1 MKLKMILAASL
12 LLSVASASATGLN
25 TFALTPQVSVDGK
38 GAATAQLPIKV
49 PAAPMAPKLSL
60 SYNSQSGGN
69 YLGQGWMLQ
78 GPTAIQLTGL
88 NKRLD
93 NTWSNIALDS
103 EDLGY
108 SQSNRYSLNGVR
120 LVNVKGD
127 YGKPETEYQTTL
139 KAPHK
144 IISHGTCGNGP
155 CTFDVYEAN
164 GTISHYASNI
174 APGGS
179 DVLVWGLTSQTD
191 THGNSITWEY
201 ENPKDYNVLYPKSVS
216 YGKAGA
222 IRKITFR
229 YRKKHREVE
238 VPAHIGLGGY
248 VFHADLLLVGV
259 DAYLNDK
266 RLYTYNLDY
275 TEYDYYRHS
284 LLTNVTLC
292 AASGECYSPLTL
304 RYDAPTPGTQPNVAF
319 TPNGDLDM
327 GQAPDSPSELRVL
340 IWDKYGDGYPGIGL
354 LTNVNG
360 RAIFTFARSRE
371 DGTLYLASDRE
382 DLGDWSSDEAGKH
395 PYSWF
400 VMDTNG
406 DGLNDLVKIHKGR
419 ASGTLATVY
428 EAQTGASGFVGQSRD
443 THLDNAWKDGRRFY
457 TTDVNGDGR
466 RDILSSEKVDG
477 VQHLMAW
484 FASEDGL
491 GFDDAYD
498 INRNISGGMVLDEK
512 DRLHFTDINADSLTD
527 LLITRVKDGRFLVGS
542 VYNKSAKFSAPA
554 GAYAGF
560 ADLGSAAKDDK
571 LPLYSFLDF
580 NRDGL
585 TDMLRVNQTSGQAI
599 AELYLNTG
607 KAYNQMLA
615 AAGSTQNTA
624 RNFQLQH
631 PQSTDDELHTMQ
643 FVDVDGD
650 RASDLLMYNKDE
662 KWYDIYRH
670 TDATYTYLTH
680 TTGVGDNIS
689 AVLAPFGGSPLAD
702 LIAVHNEGGHV
713 ILRLW
718 TNTTPYY
725 SFSLTNMAN
734 GSGHHAWKFSYRNHA
749 SPVVTDQK
757 GVEFPNIPL
766 TKVRNVVDSW
776 DIVLDENTTREV
788 KRHFK
793 MTYEAPV
800 YNRHDWRFAGYRYVT
815 REDPAK
821 GLITATEYYVNYPL
835 RGKEASVTLLTK
847 DRRPLQVTKTSYA
860 PHKVLE
866 SKPAVWLVPMD
877 TRTQTVYSDNGE
889 VAWIQNVKNFHVS
902 EYGSPTLS
910 GTWYTGGE
918 VLYTAN
924 LYKDFNDGT
933 WGRDLRVGQLK
944 TSSKNNAEAF
954 LSTPKTYY
962 PTEEDLSLSFQVRD
976 DKFRIILDQAWS
988 AVNKGYRS
996 EKKSYDAQGL
1006 ITKRVQIEEFNN
1018 RAELSKH
1025 GRIVVDYSYDV
1036 FGNLSSREAG
1046 GLIDRFT
1053 YDPVWGLVTS
1063 HTLPDGSSTQSD
1075 YDDFGH
1081 ILKQSVMNSE
1091 GSQVPVRWYDYVF
1104 MDNSRAR
1111 SEHVSDGTGV
1121 IVNDTYYNSL
1131 GNVWKK
1137 VRTRGENEPVTLSE
1151 KYFDA
1156 GTGRLSHEVTP
1167 AGGTIRYTYDH
1178 RGNILTR
1185 ERVGLATVRYTYAY
1199 ANGKSV
1205 TSIYGPDPSKPI
1217 QDPTATVLLKTTE
1230 ESKVHRERIT
1240 TRSDGSKSVTHYD
1253 LLSRVTD
1260 TTDYRGLRSTVS
1272 YDTTGDRACVMT
1284 PDAGRQCEFY
1294 NGFGKLARQVNADG
1308 SEQVWSYDERARVTA
1323 MTYRGT
1329 DQKERT
1335 ITYIYDDIRSS
1346 NNNRGHLTQVLDN
1359 GNAVELTY
1367 DITGFLKS
1375 KTWKVKDGE
1384 YVFTFDRYLN
1394 GSLQTVHYPQGEA
1407 VTYIYG
1413 DAGLVTS
1420 LEVSSP
1426 YWKDAVTL
1434 DFSNFLP
1441 DDSPGTILAMGYEI
1455 DRELDAWGRDT
1466 RLTLTSDSDK
1476 SVLEDVAYAWDAT
1489 GNLVGM
1495 KRDGDHQRYRY
1506 DSLARLVGYSG
1517 TLSGGFEY
1525 DSNGNVTKNEYG
1537 TFVMERDTN
1546 RIDTLNY
1553 GKEDLKAHYD
1563 KAGRMTFDGEVTYT
1577 YNVMGR
1583 LAETEHMGET
1593 HTFGYFNGKRLF
1605 SDGTLYLGE
1614 GYEVTPEGAQIR
1626 VGSGQAT
1633 YLLAKSSEA
1642 LLVFPDRLNNWLTI
1656 VNDKSRESWVYRPY
1670 GDSQEK

>member
-1 MKLKMILAASL
+1 
-12 LLSVASASATGLN
+12 
-25 TFALTPQVSVDGK
+25 
-38 GAATAQLPIKV
+38 
-49 PAAPMAPKLSL
+49 
-60 SYNSQSGGN
+60 
-69 YLGQGWMLQ
+69 
-78 GPTAIQLTGL
+78 
-88 NKRLD
+88 
-93 NTWSNIALDS
+93 
-103 EDLGY
+103 
-108 SQSNRYSLNGVR
+108 
-120 LVNVKGD
+120 
-127 YGKPETEYQTTL
+127 
-139 KAPHK
+139 
-144 IISHGTCGNGP
+144 
-155 CTFDVYEAN
+155 
-164 GTISHYASNI
+164 
-174 APGGS
+174 
-179 DVLVWGLTSQTD
+179 
-191 THGNSITWEY
+191 
-201 ENPKDYNVLYPKSVS
+201 
-216 YGKAGA
+216 
-222 IRKITFR
+222 
-229 YRKKHREVE
+229 
-238 VPAHIGLGGY
+238 
-248 VFHADLLLVGV
+248 
-259 DAYLNDK
+259 
-266 RLYTYNLDY
+266 
-275 TEYDYYRHS
+275 
-284 LLTNVTLC
+284 
-292 AASGECYSPLTL
+292 
-304 RYDAPTPGTQPNVAF
+304 
-319 TPNGDLDM
+319 
-327 GQAPDSPSELRVL
+327 
-340 IWDKYGDGYPGIGL
+340 
-354 LTNVNG
+354 
-360 RAIFTFARSRE
+360 
-371 DGTLYLASDRE
+371 
-382 DLGDWSSDEAGKH
+382 
-395 PYSWF
+395 
-400 VMDTNG
+400 
-406 DGLNDLVKIHKGR
+406 
-419 ASGTLATVY
+419 
-428 EAQTGASGFVGQSRD
+428 
-443 THLDNAWKDGRRFY
+443 
-457 TTDVNGDGR
+457 
-466 RDILSSEKVDG
+466 
-477 VQHLMAW
+477 
-484 FASEDGL
+484 
-491 GFDDAYD
+491 
-498 INRNISGGMVLDEK
+498 
-512 DRLHFTDINADSLTD
+512 
-527 LLITRVKDGRFLVGS
+527 
-542 VYNKSAKFSAPA
+542 
-554 GAYAGF
+554 
-560 ADLGSAAKDDK
+560 
-571 LPLYSFLDF
+571 
-580 NRDGL
+580 
-585 TDMLRVNQTSGQAI
+585 
-599 AELYLNTG
+599 
-607 KAYNQMLA
+607 
-615 AAGSTQNTA
+615 
-624 RNFQLQH
+624 
-631 PQSTDDELHTMQ
+631 
-643 FVDVDGD
+643 
-650 RASDLLMYNKDE
+650 
-662 KWYDIYRH
+662 
-670 TDATYTYLTH
+670 
-680 TTGVGDNIS
+680 
-689 AVLAPFGGSPLAD
+689 
-702 LIAVHNEGGHV
+702 
-713 ILRLW
+713 
-718 TNTTPYY
+718 
-725 SFSLTNMAN
+725 
-734 GSGHHAWKFSYRNHA
+734 
-749 SPVVTDQK
+749 
-757 GVEFPNIPL
+757 
-766 TKVRNVVDSW
+766 
-776 DIVLDENTTREV
+776 
-788 KRHFK
+788 
-793 MTYEAPV
+793 
-800 YNRHDWRFAGYRYVT
+800 
-815 REDPAK
+815 
-821 GLITATEYYVNYPL
+821 
-835 RGKEASVTLLTK
+835 
-847 DRRPLQVTKTSYA
+847 
-860 PHKVLE
+860 
-866 SKPAVWLVPMD
+866 
-877 TRTQTVYSDNGE
+877 
-889 VAWIQNVKNFHVS
+889 
-902 EYGSPTLS
+902 
-910 GTWYTGGE
+910 
-918 VLYTAN
+918 
-924 LYKDFNDGT
+924 
-933 WGRDLRVGQLK
+933 
-944 TSSKNNAEAF
+944 
-954 LSTPKTYY
+954 
-962 PTEEDLSLSFQVRD
+962 
-976 DKFRIILDQAWS
+976 
-988 AVNKGYRS
+988 
-996 EKKSYDAQGL
+996 
-1006 ITKRVQIEEFNN
+1006 
-1018 RAELSKH
+1018 
-1025 GRIVVDYSYDV
+1025 
-1036 FGNLSSREAG
+1036 
-1046 GLIDRFT
+1046 
-1053 YDPVWGLVTS
+1053 GLVTS